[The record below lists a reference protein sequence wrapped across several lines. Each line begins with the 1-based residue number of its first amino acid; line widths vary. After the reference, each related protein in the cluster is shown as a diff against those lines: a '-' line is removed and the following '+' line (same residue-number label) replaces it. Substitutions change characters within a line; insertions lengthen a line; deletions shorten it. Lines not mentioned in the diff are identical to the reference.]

1 MMKRWLIGL
10 LVLMLALSGCN
21 TQKPG
26 DTTSGS
32 EPVNVTQQPT
42 VPTVS
47 LYVSGS
53 ALEQETEGAVKVYSV
68 EGGAVA
74 GIESLDGDLVVFASD
89 GEKTTI
95 TRMSTQD
102 GTVKA
107 AAQRN
112 GAIAMT
118 QSSAGTADNKIAF
131 FDIEQN
137 SVVVMDGMLHE
148 VDQIDMPEVMTGTP
162 VLSADLTTAFYC
174 TSNEIRAMNLTTG
187 IPRLVCRLN
196 LQKLQIAGLLF
207 DDTVLHCVVTDTDGD
222 SYTAFYSAQ
231 TGEKL
236 GQDAYLTSIDSWGEN
251 YLVRRIDGPV
261 AEVLVGSMNDA
272 LKSFNMADHSDN
284 WLYVLP
290 KSGAAVEEDESQT
303 GTTLTAYELSEGKAL
318 GAVTLNGITNV
329 GMLTE
334 DLRGQFVWFPA
345 WDSVNCNVILCR
357 WEYASGGGD
366 ETVRIGTRYTAE
378 NPDTAGLAECEQLAK
393 DISKKYYVNI
403 LLGDKPVEPDDY
415 SFVPE
420 YQVSAY
426 KKALQALDAAMARF
440 PEDFFYVIGTSSEN
454 PKLQINLVREIVP
467 IRYDVPAANGGL
479 QYWIDECAY
488 MTLVVCDRIEQNFYN
503 ELCHAM
509 DTYVYAHSSQY
520 DYWTLCNPEGFTYDE
535 SYESYESH
543 EGSPYLQGEGRAF
556 IDAYS
561 MTYAHE
567 DRATVFAHAMTDGCT
582 ECFAS
587 DIMQEKLTLLCKG
600 IRRAFGWRYY
610 EGTFPWEQYLK
621 ESQAY
626 VKKK

>member
-1 MMKRWLIGL
+1 MKRWLIGL
-10 LVLMLALSGCN
+10 LILVLALSGCDP
-21 TQKPG
+21 QKPG
-26 DTTSGS
+26 DTTSGT
-32 EPVNVTQQPT
+32 EPVNTTQQPT
-42 VPTVS
+42 VPPVS

-68 EGGAVA
+68 EGGAVT
-74 GIESLDGDLVVFASD
+74 GIESLDGDIVVFASD

-95 TRMSTQD
+95 TRLSTQE
-102 GTVKA
+102 GIVKA
-107 AAQRN
+107 VTQHN
-112 GAIAMT
+112 GAISMT
-118 QSSAGTADNKIAF
+118 EGSAGTAENKIAY
-131 FDIEQN
+131 FDAEQN
-137 SVVVMDGMLHE
+137 CIVVLDGMFHE
-148 VDQIDMPEVMTGTP
+148 VDQVDMPESMTGTP
-162 VLSADLTTAFYC
+162 VLTADLATAFYC
-174 TSNEIRAMNLTTG
+174 IGNEIRAMDLTTG
-187 IPRLVCRLN
+187 IPRLVCQLN
-196 LQKLQIAGLLF
+196 LQQLQIVGLLL

-222 SYTAFYSAQ
+222 SYAAFYSAK

-261 AEVLVGSMNDA
+261 DEVLLGSQDGA
-272 LKSFNMADHSDN
+272 LKSLTIADHSN
-284 WLYVLP
+284 SLYLLP
-290 KSGAAVEEDESQT
+290 KSGAVAELGESQN
-303 GTTLTAYELSEGKAL
+303 GTTLAVYELSEGKAL
-318 GAVTLNGITNV
+318 GAVTLEGV
-329 GMLTE
+329 AHAMMLTE
-334 DLRGQFVWFPA
+334 DPSGQFVWFAA
-345 WDSVNCNVILCR
+345 WDPDTNDVILCR
-357 WEYASGGGD
+357 WEYASDGSD
-366 ETVRIGTRYTAE
+366 ETIRIGVRYTAE

-393 DISKKYYVNI
+393 DIAKKYYVDI
-403 LLGDKPVEPDDY
+403 LLGDEPIEPDDY

-426 KKALQALDAAMARF
+426 KKALLALDAAMARF

-454 PKLQINLVREIVP
+454 PKLQINLVRSIVP
-467 IRYDVPAANGGL
+467 NRYDVPPANDGL

-488 MTLVVCDRIEQNFYN
+488 MTLAVCDQIEQNFYN

-520 DYWTLCNPEGFTYDE
+520 DYWVTVNPEGFQYDE
-535 SYESYESH
+535 SYDGYESH
-543 EGSPYLQGEGRAF
+543 VDSPYLQGEDRAF

-567 DRATVFAHAMTDGCT
+567 DRATVFEYAMLDGCA
-582 ECFAS
+582 EYFAS

-626 VKKK
+626 VQKK